1 MVRSLYPN
9 NLYPNIFNVVKVV
22 ATLPV
27 TVASCERAHSKI
39 KIINNYLRAS
49 MSDDRLENLMQIS
62 IERDMAD
69 RIELDSLVDKFKA
82 AGSRKLLL

>member
-1 MVRSLYPN
+1 M
-9 NLYPNIFNVVKVV
+9 KVV
-22 ATLPV
+22 TTLPV

-49 MSDDRLENLMQIS
+49 MSDDRLENLVQIS

-82 AGSRKLLL
+82 AGSRKLPL